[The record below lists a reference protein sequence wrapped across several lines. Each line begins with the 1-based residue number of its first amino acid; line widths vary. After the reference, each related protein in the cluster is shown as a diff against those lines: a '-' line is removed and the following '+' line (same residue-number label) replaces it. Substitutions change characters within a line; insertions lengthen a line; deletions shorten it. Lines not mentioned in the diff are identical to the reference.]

1 MPAKIEKRGENT
13 YLLTVATG
21 YDEHGKQLFRRKRIK
36 ASSDREASRQYNLFA
51 AEVQTGQVAYTGK
64 CKMTDFARRWYKT
77 YCEKELAPKT
87 QQSYK
92 NHLEKRILPALGHID
107 INKLRPLHVMQFL
120 DNLQKQGKRYDRREA
135 ALSDE
140 TIRYS
145 FRVLSSMLQDAVQ
158 WQVIANNPCQRVKP
172 PTASHT
178 KMPLLNEDQVRAM
191 LAALESEPLKYR
203 TIILLALDSGL
214 RLGELM
220 ALKWNDVDM
229 KSGTVQVTKS
239 NQAIHGRG
247 VFTKAPKNQSS
258 FRRLALCRSTLLL
271 LRQHQMQQA
280 QEKTLLDDKWKES
293 GWIFTQ
299 WNGLAM
305 YPTTPSQWFRRFL
318 ARHGLPHMPF
328 HGLRHLSA
336 TLLIAHGI
344 PLKNVSS
351 RLGHADIRTTANIYS
366 EALQSV
372 DQQAAETMDALLQNR
387 HEEKT
392 EG

>member
-13 YLLTVATG
+13 YLLTVAMG
-21 YDEHGKQLFRRKRIK
+21 YDERGKQLFRRKRIT

-51 AEVQTGQVAYTGK
+51 AEVLTGQVANTGK
-64 CKMTDFARRWYKT
+64 YRLTDFAREWYKR

-92 NHLEKRILPALGHID
+92 NHFEKRILPALGSID
-107 INKLRPLHVMQFL
+107 INKLRPLHIVQFL
-120 DNLQKQGKRYDRREA
+120 DDLQKQGKRYDRREA
-135 ALSDE
+135 ELSNE

-158 WQVIANNPCQRVKP
+158 WQVIPNNPCQRVKP
-172 PTASHT
+172 PTSKHA
-178 KMPLLNEDQVRAM
+178 KMPLLNEEQVKVM
-191 LAALESEPLKYR
+191 LTALEGEPLKYR

-220 ALKWNDVDM
+220 ALKWDDVDM
-229 KSGTVQVTKS
+229 ESGVIQITKS

-258 FRRLALCRSTLLL
+258 VRRLALSKSAIHI
-271 LRQHQMQQA
+271 LRQHQQQ
-280 QEKTLLDDKWKES
+280 QTEEKALLDDKWTEN

-299 WNGLAM
+299 WNGVAM
-305 YPTTPSQWFRRFL
+305 YPTTPSQWFRRFWE
-318 ARHGLPHMPF
+318 RQGLPHMPF

-336 TLLIAHGI
+336 TLLIASGI

-372 DQQAAETMDALLQNR
+372 DQQAAETMDAFLQAR
-387 HEEKT
+387 HEDKSEI
-392 EG
+392 